1 MSEQRTL
8 LADTVDRLFR
18 DAAPS
23 APLQADGWSAS
34 LWQHIEHL
42 ALPLLLVPEEAGGIG
57 GTWDDAFVV
66 LHGLGYYAVAL
77 PVAEAMLATRVAAL
91 ARLDLPAGVVSLATR
106 TTGYL
111 ARDGRGRARFTGE
124 LLGVPWG
131 RHASSVVGVLRDG
144 GAHVVVVSRNDATSL
159 QEHHNLAGEPR
170 DALCYA
176 DADVTIARCDAEETT
191 HAQSFGALLRIGQ
204 IAGALD
210 AVLARTIQYAKERSQ
225 FGKAIGSFQAVQQ
238 QLAVLASETAAVGA
252 AARAAFRSAALG
264 EAGFEIASAKLRAN
278 RAIDV
283 VTAIAHQ
290 VHGAIGFTR
299 EYELRRCSQ
308 RLWSWRTEFGNDR
321 YWSGVLGTT
330 VAAAGAAAFWSE
342 LTRRGDRF
350 ALKDQ

>member
-66 LHGLGYYAVAL
+66 LHGLGYYAIAL
-77 PVAEAMLATRVAAL
+77 PVAEAMLA
-91 ARLDLPAGVVSLATR
+91 
-106 TTGYL
+106 
-111 ARDGRGRARFTGE
+111 
-124 LLGVPWG
+124 
-131 RHASSVVGVLRDG
+131 RDG